1 MKQYERYKESGV
13 EWLGRVPEHWEILK
27 MKYAFKE
34 RVQKGFPNEP
44 LLSSTQNHGVIPQ
57 QLYENRTV
65 VATKDLDKLKLVE
78 VDDFVISLRSFQGG
92 LEYAYFRGIISPAYT
107 VLTPV
112 NIEPEYFRFLGKS
125 NIYIQLL
132 KSCVTGIR
140 EGQNIDYNILK
151 ENYIPV
157 PSIEE
162 QKAIAHFLD
171 QKCAQIDKAISQ
183 KERVIELLNERRQII
198 IQRAVTR
205 GLDPSVPMKESGVDW
220 IGEIPEHWEVKRLR
234 YLGYTQNGL
243 SKDAS
248 YFGKGYPF
256 ISYGDVYKSNVIEQ
270 PIKGLANSSIEDQKI
285 YSVKE
290 NDIFFTRTSETIEE
304 IGFSSVCMNTIKCA
318 TFSGFLIRFRPFCQN
333 LIPSFSKYYFRCN
346 IHRLFFVN
354 EMNMVTRASLS
365 QELLKK
371 LPVLLLSKMEQQQLA
386 VYLDQVNV
394 KIDKAI
400 SIKRQE
406 IEKLKEYKTVLIDA
420 AVTGKIKI
428 A

>member
-13 EWLGRVPEHWEILK
+13 EWLGRVPEHWDILK
-27 MKYAFKE
+27 IKYAFNE

-171 QKCAQIDKAISQ
+171 QKCTQIDKAISQ
-183 KERVIELLNERRQII
+183 KEKVIELLNERRQII

-205 GLDPSVPMKESGVDW
+205 GLDRNVPMKDSGVDW
-220 IGEIPEHWEVKRLR
+220 IGEIPEHWEVKKIKYSLLQQNIKIESRKS
-234 YLGYTQNGL
+234 YLPYVGMENIESGTGL
-243 SKDAS
+243 FVSSVSEVEGMANYFKQGNVL
-248 YFGKGYPF
+248 FGKLRPYLAK
-256 ISYGDVYKSNVIEQ
+256 VY
-270 PIKGLANSSIEDQKI
+270 L
-285 YSVKE
+285 
-290 NDIFFTRTSETIEE
+290 
-304 IGFSSVCMNTIKCA
+304 A
-318 TFSGFLIRFRPFCQN
+318 TFDGLCSTEFIVFD
-333 LIPSFSKYYFRCN
+333 
-346 IHRLFFVN
+346 
-354 EMNMVTRASLS
+354 T
-365 QELLKK
+365 LLNNNRYIQK
-371 LPVLLLSKMEQQQLA
+371 LLLSRSFIALIDSSTYGSKMPRADVNFIQEQFIPLPSKMEQQQIA
-386 VYLDQVNV
+386 AYLDQVNI

-400 SIKRQE
+400 AIKRQE